1 MCASLPN
8 FDVREGVGI
17 RDAWNDNIGCLNGRR
32 KPMRRTLFVLVIIG
46 VAVAAGAAGDAGQKN
61 ASNSR
66 ADTLKAL
73 DDLSTQHGE
82 LEKIHADYVHK
93 AERLAALYGDLDKA
107 VAKAGKLAAPR
118 NPRQVNLNS
127 CMQSSKCK
135 RRG

>member
-1 MCASLPN
+1 
-8 FDVREGVGI
+8 
-17 RDAWNDNIGCLNGRR
+17 
-32 KPMRRTLFVLVIIG
+32 MRRTLFVLVIIG
-46 VAVAAGAAGDAGQKN
+46 VAVAAGDAGQKN

-127 CMQSSKCK
+127 CMQSTKCK